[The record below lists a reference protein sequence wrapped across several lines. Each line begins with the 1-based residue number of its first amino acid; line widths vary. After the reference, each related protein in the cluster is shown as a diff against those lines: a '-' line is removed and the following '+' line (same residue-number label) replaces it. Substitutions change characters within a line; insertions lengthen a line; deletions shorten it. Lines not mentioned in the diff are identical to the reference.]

1 MQYNTT
7 RPHYITVQ
15 VDEKDNFAVVTPDTP
30 ELIEF
35 ETHPRTFS
43 VSTGFTL
50 LFSREVFG
58 TKEEIAAL
66 FPYFNEKF
74 RITAREL
81 PVIKALAATTKI
93 EDDTLWYSIGF
104 KELFAK
110 DSKDTLDNLLQ
121 FLYLIVKLHYGK
133 LLGI

>member
-1 MQYNTT
+1 M
-7 RPHYITVQ
+7 
-15 VDEKDNFAVVTPDTP
+15 KAK
-30 ELIEF
+30 LIGK
-35 ETHPRTFS
+35 S
-43 VSTGFTL
+43 KSAKSKTGLSFRYVI
-50 LFSREVFG
+50 SG

-81 PVIKALAATTKI
+81 PVIKTLAATTKI

>member
-7 RPHYITVQ
+7 RLHYITVQ
-15 VDEKDNFAVVTPDTP
+15 VDEKDNFAVVTLDTP

-35 ETHPRTFS
+35 ETHPRTFC
-43 VSTGFTL
+43 VSSGFTL
-50 LFSREVFG
+50 LFSRKIFG
-58 TKEEIAAL
+58 TREEIAAL

-81 PVIKALAATTKI
+81 PVIKALATTTKI

-104 KELFAK
+104 KELFTK

-121 FLYLIVKLHYGK
+121 FLYLIVKMHYGK